1 MWRHHTAWAPPEVTR
16 DKRGIA
22 DLSASTHSPTAD
34 SRDVFM
40 LTGALRMRQ
49 TLLGRLCGRDRMIMG
64 SFGRHAVETAHDH
77 ESALPEARGVG
88 WVGVE

>member
-1 MWRHHTAWAPPEVTR
+1 MWRHHAAWAPPEVTR

-40 LTGALRMRQ
+40 LAPALWLRQ
-49 TLLGRLCGRDRMIMG
+49 TPFRGEDSMIAG
-64 SFGRHAVETAHDH
+64 TFRCYLPETARDH
-77 ESALPEARGVG
+77 ESAPGRGGRRLEALRRM
-88 WVGVE
+88 

>member
-1 MWRHHTAWAPPEVTR
+1 MWAREEVTR

-49 TLLGRLCGRDRMIMG
+49 TFSGVLLQGG
-64 SFGRHAVETAHDH
+64 TALLHH
-77 ESALPEARGVG
+77 GAPPGGLEEWGG
-88 WVGVE
+88 WD

>member
-1 MWRHHTAWAPPEVTR
+1 MWRHHAAWAPPEVTR

-40 LTGALRMRQ
+40 LAPTLWLRQ
-49 TLLGRLCGRDRMIMG
+49 TPFRGLPGRDVMIAG
-64 SFGRHAVETAHDH
+64 SLRCYGR
-77 ESALPEARGVG
+77 VG
-88 WVGVE
+88 D